1 MMRYQRV
8 SPDYNPLS
16 NNGSKSS
23 FRCREEGENG
33 TKTVLTTTNGI
44 ESGFRFRS
52 PSKPPPPPPP
62 SQENN
67 NTNHYN
73 HSINNNNNNNNTTT
87 TASASPLSDHNKL
100 SNGRGGDVLLQ
111 LQWGHKKRARL
122 SRTEIR
128 SLSVNDDSS
137 SSSPFHRRAGSP
149 FIDKPPPPPPHSHP
163 SNATSTSTRPSN
175 LRTKDS
181 SGFINNRNI
190 EDRPAAANGS
200 PSRNAAGDS
209 SRGVSRS
216 AVGKRSP
223 HSSEKLDKKIR
234 KDENTTNGS
243 ITRADS
249 AATTTP
255 VRSEQET
262 RAGAVAAVA
271 AGTSNTVVSVSV
283 AQKVNAEVI
292 EWPKIYVAL
301 SRKEKED
308 DFLAMKG
315 TKLPHRP
322 KKRAKNIDRTL
333 QYCFPGM
340 WLSDLTKSRYEVR
353 EKKSVKKQKRRGL
366 KGMESME
373 SDSE

>member
-1 MMRYQRV
+1 M
-8 SPDYNPLS
+8 
-16 NNGSKSS
+16 
-23 FRCREEGENG
+23 
-33 TKTVLTTTNGI
+33 I
-44 ESGFRFRS
+44 
-52 PSKPPPPPPP
+52 
-62 SQENN
+62 
-67 NTNHYN
+67 
-73 HSINNNNNNNNTTT
+73 
-87 TASASPLSDHNKL
+87 
-100 SNGRGGDVLLQ
+100 
-111 LQWGHKKRARL
+111 
-122 SRTEIR
+122 
-128 SLSVNDDSS
+128 
-137 SSSPFHRRAGSP
+137 
-149 FIDKPPPPPPHSHP
+149 
-163 SNATSTSTRPSN
+163 
-175 LRTKDS
+175 
-181 SGFINNRNI
+181 RNI
-190 EDRPAAANGS
+190 ENRPAAANGC

-223 HSSEKLDKKIR
+223 HSSEKLDKRIR

-271 AGTSNTVVSVSV
+271 AGTSNTVLSV

-333 QYCFPGM
+333 QVPHNI
-340 WLSDLTKSRYEVR
+340 
-353 EKKSVKKQKRRGL
+353 QKPRIKERR
-366 KGMESME
+366 KIK
-373 SDSE
+373 

>member
-1 MMRYQRV
+1 MCACERV
-8 SPDYNPLS
+8 
-16 NNGSKSS
+16 
-23 FRCREEGENG
+23 
-33 TKTVLTTTNGI
+33 
-44 ESGFRFRS
+44 
-52 PSKPPPPPPP
+52 
-62 SQENN
+62 
-67 NTNHYN
+67 
-73 HSINNNNNNNNTTT
+73 
-87 TASASPLSDHNKL
+87 NK
-100 SNGRGGDVLLQ
+100 
-111 LQWGHKKRARL
+111 
-122 SRTEIR
+122 IR
-128 SLSVNDDSS
+128 ST
-137 SSSPFHRRAGSP
+137 FTM
-149 FIDKPPPPPPHSHP
+149 I
-163 SNATSTSTRPSN
+163 
-175 LRTKDS
+175 
-181 SGFINNRNI
+181 RNI

-283 AQKVNAEVI
+283 SVAQKVNAEVI

-333 QYCFPGM
+333 QVPHNNQKPRIKERRKIKMNLFFFFSFSKKIIIYLYLSLSVYLIFIFINKHYICSFILFLVFIWQYCFPGM

-353 EKKSVKKQKRRGL
+353 EKKSVKKVINFPLQSPLFLFKNKNTNKRA
-366 KGMESME
+366 KGE
-373 SDSE
+373 